1 MKALLFAG
9 LITLAAL
16 SGAIADDGSDA
27 EGYVNPDENNFLR
40 LREELRQR
48 PERAGFLCW
57 AVYEVQKGGSPYHDM
72 ALDALKECVAVGNAP
87 SMILLAHAYEN
98 GLGTEKSPEL
108 STYWVRKAAEKGYAI
123 GQYHYGVALVR
134 GFGTKAD
141 IDAGRDWLTKAAENG
156 NEDAVQFLKDL
167 GPGM

>member
-1 MKALLFAG
+1 MKALFLAG
-9 LITLAAL
+9 LMTLAAL
-16 SGAIADDGSDA
+16 TGAAADDGSDA
-27 EGYVNPDENNFLR
+27 DGYVNPDENNFLR
-40 LREELRQR
+40 LQEELRLR

-57 AVYEVQKGGSPYHDM
+57 AAYEVQKGGTPYHGL
-72 ALDALKECVAVGNAP
+72 ALDALKACVDAGNAP

-98 GLGTEKSPEL
+98 GLGTEKSPEM
-108 STYWVRKAAEKGYAI
+108 STHWVRKAAERGYAI

-141 IDAGRDWLTKAAENG
+141 VDAGRDWLTKAAENG
-156 NEDAVQFLKDL
+156 NADAVQFLEDL